1 MELSL
6 ESLDTFRPKTGTL
19 DQWNAAYVR
28 VEDYLRAHRVHN
40 RLHLSRLI
48 QRILVSAARLH
59 EQKPALEPATLA
71 VEETDRMMDEWFG
84 EVLGEKG
91 LPHDRIA
98 TEGRVAL
105 LLADGL
111 QRWPYVFLEDDQV
124 PVEFLQA
131 VKQGSIKAGPDL
143 AISSMVPREIDLGSI
158 TEVAG
163 DTLERIERV
172 PVLRVLL
179 LWAVF
184 VGVLTIVFLA
194 TR

>member
-124 PVEFLQA
+124 PAEFLQA